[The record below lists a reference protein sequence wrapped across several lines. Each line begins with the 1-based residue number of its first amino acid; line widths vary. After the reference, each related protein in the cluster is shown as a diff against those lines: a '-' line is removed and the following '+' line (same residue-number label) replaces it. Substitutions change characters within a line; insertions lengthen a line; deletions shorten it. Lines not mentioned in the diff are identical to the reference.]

1 VKARASV
8 GCPRFTEI
16 LSVALLD
23 AICLG
28 MPILPVFVFIAEV
41 AVVTLSTMRTI
52 FISRGRKRLA
62 PFLGIFEVS
71 IWLFAIGQV
80 MSNLSDI
87 GCFVAFATGF
97 AAGNYFGIL
106 LEKKLAIGNLVVTVT
121 SHRDMEALIANLKA
135 AEYGVTVIDAQGA
148 TGPVQVVSTVIKR
161 KELDRVL
168 TIIKQF
174 DGNAFYSVNELQSA
188 AAGVFPAARSRLRA
202 ALPAGVRLFRS
213 AA

>member
-1 VKARASV
+1 LV
-8 GCPRFTEI
+8 EI
-16 LSVALLD
+16 INVALLD
-23 AICLG
+23 ATCLG
-28 MPILPVFVFIAEV
+28 MPILPLFVFIAEA

-52 FISRGRKRLA
+52 FISRGRKGLA

-121 SHRDMEALIANLKA
+121 SHRDVHALIKSLKA

-161 KELDRVL
+161 KELENVL
-168 TIIKQF
+168 TIIKHF
-174 DGNAFYSVNELQSA
+174 DGGAFYSVNELQSA
-188 AAGVFPAARSRLRA
+188 AAGVSPAARGRLRA
-202 ALPAGVRLFRS
+202 ALPAGIRLFRS

>member
-1 VKARASV
+1 LV
-8 GCPRFTEI
+8 EI
-16 LSVALLD
+16 INVALLD
-23 AICLG
+23 ATCLG

-41 AVVTLSTMRTI
+41 AVVTLGTMRTI

-87 GCFVAFATGF
+87 GCFIAFASGF

-121 SHRDMEALIANLKA
+121 SHRDVHTLIKSLKA

-148 TGPVQVVSTVIKR
+148 TGPVHVVSTVIKR
-161 KELDRVL
+161 KELDNVL

-174 DGNAFYSVNELQSA
+174 DGSAFYSVNELQSA
-188 AAGVFPAARSRLRA
+188 AAGVYPAARGRLRG
-202 ALPAGVRLFRS
+202 ALPAGIRLFRS

>member
-1 VKARASV
+1 
-8 GCPRFTEI
+8 
-16 LSVALLD
+16 
-23 AICLG
+23 
-28 MPILPVFVFIAEV
+28 MPILPVFVFLAEV
-41 AVVTLSTMRTI
+41 AVVTLGTMRTI

-106 LEKKLAIGNLVVTVT
+106 LEKKLAIGDLVVTIT
-121 SHRDMEALIANLKA
+121 SHRNMQTLITNLKA
-135 AEYGVTVIDAQGA
+135 AEYGVTVIDGQGA

-161 KELDRVL
+161 KELENVL
-168 TIIKQF
+168 AIIKQF
-174 DGNAFYSVNELQSA
+174 DGNAFYAVNELQSA
-188 AAGVFPAARSRLRA
+188 AAGVFPAARGRLRS
-202 ALPAGVRLFRS
+202 ALPAGIRLFRS